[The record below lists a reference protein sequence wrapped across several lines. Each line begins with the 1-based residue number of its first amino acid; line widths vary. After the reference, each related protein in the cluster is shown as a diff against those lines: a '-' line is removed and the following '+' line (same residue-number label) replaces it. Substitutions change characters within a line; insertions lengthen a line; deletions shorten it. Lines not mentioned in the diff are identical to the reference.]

1 MNPRIMILISV
12 IALLCMFFL
21 GVNLF
26 LQGKGIMFL
35 LIPIAMAIFIFMA
48 ISTVP
53 GNDEPQ
59 IFRSEPVCLPAAGRL
74 RRTGAAA
81 GSAPESAPPQQEETL
96 STPYAVDF
104 RLTSGHHTA
113 GIDFP
118 AGVYDLEAI
127 QWCGTVTSSNDAIS
141 PGYGYPGI
149 QHRRP
154 EPLRASS

>member
-12 IALLCMFFL
+12 IALLCMFFF

-81 GSAPESAPPQQEETL
+81 GSRTGVCPS
-96 STPYAVDF
+96 
-104 RLTSGHHTA
+104 
-113 GIDFP
+113 P
-118 AGVYDLEAI
+118 AGRNAFNALRGGLPSDQRPSHSRYRLS
-127 QWCGTVTSSNDAIS
+127 C
-141 PGYGYPGI
+141 
-149 QHRRP
+149 RRV
-154 EPLRASS
+154 